1 MNPNLAMRCQRE
13 LKTISSLEFPEPDFG
28 ILMDDHGT
36 VPTLTTG
43 NQMQN
48 P

>member
-13 LKTISSLEFPEPDFG
+13 LKTISSPEFPEPEVD

-36 VPTLTTG
+36 VSTLTTG